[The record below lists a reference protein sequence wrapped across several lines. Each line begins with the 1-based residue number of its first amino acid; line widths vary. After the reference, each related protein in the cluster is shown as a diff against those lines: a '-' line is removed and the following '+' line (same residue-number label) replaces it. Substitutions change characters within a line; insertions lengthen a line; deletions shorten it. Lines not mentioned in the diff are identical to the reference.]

1 MKKTTTLIASIFLA
15 VTVSAQIIP
24 GQNHKGLIKAVNDQK
39 IMKGDEN
46 LSHLMLHPNPHT
58 HAIMNSKSSS
68 FPSEV
73 IGYTT
78 YDLQTNGSVQN
89 RLAVHDDGTMS
100 ATWTMSKEFNTTYS
114 DRGTGYNYFDGTSW
128 INQIVQPT
136 DQVDRIETSRV
147 GWPSVFGLGN
157 GEERVITHSTDL
169 SVLNKA
175 TRPSIG
181 NGAWTD
187 ASIGEFYMIWN
198 RSTSGG
204 LDGNTIHM
212 IALTEPM
219 GTNWQGSLFN
229 GLNGALL
236 YFRSQ
241 DGGTVWDIDTMQLPT
256 LDTAHYIGFSADNY
270 AISAKGETVVVAYFN
285 DWGDSFI
292 VKSTDNG
299 DNWTSTIFLDFPVDK
314 YAIDEGMDLDNDGV
328 LDQVYSTDNS
338 GALIIDDQGMAHVFY
353 GIMMYADDDLS
364 DGGSSWFPSINGIA
378 YWNESYG
385 ADISPA
391 AVHSGDTSLW
401 YSDMMNDHWI
411 AEAPDLNGD
420 PDVGGIDEIGGY
432 ALYYRSHASMP
443 SAGLT
448 SNGEI
453 YMTFS
458 GYTETVDNGSQVF
471 RHIYVTKS
479 ADGGLTWK
487 TPVDITPHEDWDGM
501 QECVYGSLSPV
512 VDDKLRLIYQLDFEP
527 GISVQGDMDLV
538 DWNAIHY
545 LEVDTVGLF
554 DNTTPPVS
562 ITEIDNYNAKENISI
577 YDMLGREWKTNFD
590 DLPKG
595 MYIIDGKKVFKNK

>member
-1 MKKTTTLIASIFLA
+1 MKKTTTLIASFFFA
-15 VTVSAQIIP
+15 VILSAQIVP
-24 GQNHKGLIKAVNDQK
+24 GQNHKGSIKAIDDQK

-58 HAIMNSKSSS
+58 HAVMNSKSSS

-78 YDLQTNGSVQN
+78 YDLQSNGSVQN
-89 RLAVHDDGTMS
+89 RLDVHDDGTIS
-100 ATWTMSKEFNTTYS
+100 AGWTMSKEFNTTYS

-147 GWPSVFGLGN
+147 GWPSVFGLGT
-157 GEERVITHSTDL
+157 GEERVITHSTSL
-169 SVLNKA
+169 NVLNQA
-175 TRPSIG
+175 SRTSIG
-181 NGAWTD
+181 TGAWTD
-187 ASIGEFYMIWN
+187 ANIGEFYMIWN
-198 RSTSGG
+198 RSVAGG

-219 GTNWQGSLFN
+219 GTGWSGSLYN

-241 DGGTVWDIDTMQLPT
+241 DGGAIWDIDTMQLPT
-256 LDTAHYIGFSADNY
+256 MDTAHFLGFSADDY

-299 DNWTSTIFLDFPVDK
+299 DSWTNTTFLNFPHDK
-314 YAIDEGMDLDNDGV
+314 YAIDEGLDLDSDGV

-364 DGGSSWFPSINGIA
+364 DGSSSWFPLTNGIA

-385 ADISPA
+385 ADNTPPT
-391 AVHSGDTSLW
+391 VHAGDTSLW

-420 PDVGGIDEIGGY
+420 PNVGGVDEVGGY
-432 ALYYRSHASMP
+432 ALYYRSQASMP
-443 SAGLT
+443 SAGLS

-479 ADGGLTWK
+479 TDGGTTWK
-487 TPVDITPHEDWDGM
+487 TPVDITPHDDWDGM

-527 GISVQGDMDLV
+527 GLAVQGDEDLV
-538 DWNAIHY
+538 DWNAIHF

-562 ITEIDNYNAKENISI
+562 ILEAEDFNNRNSRVFDI
-577 YDMLGREWKTNFD
+577 LGREWKTNFA

>member
-1 MKKTTTLIASIFLA
+1 MKKTTTLIASFFFA
-15 VTVSAQIIP
+15 VILSAQIVP
-24 GQNHKGLIKAVNDQK
+24 GQNHKGSIKAIDDQK

-58 HAIMNSKSSS
+58 HAVMNSKSSS

-78 YDLQTNGSVQN
+78 YDLQSNGSVQN
-89 RLAVHDDGTMS
+89 RLDVHDDGTIS
-100 ATWTMSKEFNTTYS
+100 AGWTMSKEFNTTYS

-147 GWPSVFGLGN
+147 GWASVFGLGN
-157 GEERVITHSTDL
+157 GEERVITHSTSL
-169 SVLNKA
+169 NVLNQA
-175 TRPSIG
+175 SRTSIG
-181 NGAWTD
+181 TGAWTD
-187 ASIGEFYMIWN
+187 ANIGEFYMIWN
-198 RSTSGG
+198 RSVAGG

-219 GTNWQGSLFN
+219 GTGWTGSLYN

-241 DGGTVWDIDTMQLPT
+241 DGGAIWDIDTMQLPT
-256 LDTAHYIGFSADNY
+256 MDTAHFLGFSADDY

-299 DNWTSTIFLDFPVDK
+299 DSWTNTTFLNFPHDK
-314 YAIDEGMDLDNDGV
+314 YAIDEGLDLDSDGI

-364 DGGSSWFPSINGIA
+364 DGSSSWFPLTNGIA

-385 ADISPA
+385 ADNTPPT
-391 AVHSGDTSLW
+391 VHAGDTSLW

-420 PDVGGIDEIGGY
+420 PNVGGVDEVGGY
-432 ALYYRSHASMP
+432 ALYYRSQASMP
-443 SAGLT
+443 SAGLS

-479 ADGGLTWK
+479 TDGGTTWK
-487 TPVDITPHEDWDGM
+487 TPVDITPHDDWDGM

-527 GISVQGDMDLV
+527 GLAVQGDEDLV

-562 ITEIDNYNAKENISI
+562 ILEAEDFNNRNSRVFDI
-577 YDMLGREWKTNFD
+577 LGREWKTNFA

>member
-1 MKKTTTLIASIFLA
+1 MKKTTTLIASFFFA
-15 VTVSAQIIP
+15 VILSAQIVP
-24 GQNHKGLIKAVNDQK
+24 GQNHKGSIKAIDDQK

-58 HAIMNSKSSS
+58 HAVMNSKSSS

-78 YDLQTNGSVQN
+78 YDLQSNGSVQN
-89 RLAVHDDGTMS
+89 RLDVHDDGTIS
-100 ATWTMSKEFNTTYS
+100 AGWTMSKEFNTTYS

-147 GWPSVFGLGN
+147 GWASVFGLGN
-157 GEERVITHSTDL
+157 GEERVITHSTSL
-169 SVLNKA
+169 NVLNQA
-175 TRPSIG
+175 SRTSIG
-181 NGAWTD
+181 TGAWTD
-187 ASIGEFYMIWN
+187 ANIGEFYMIWN
-198 RSTSGG
+198 RSVAGG

-219 GTNWQGSLFN
+219 GTGWSGSLYN

-241 DGGTVWDIDTMQLPT
+241 DGGAIWDIDTMQLPT
-256 LDTAHYIGFSADNY
+256 MDTAHFLGFSADDY

-299 DNWTSTIFLDFPVDK
+299 DSWTNTTFLNFPHDK
-314 YAIDEGMDLDNDGV
+314 YAIDEGLDLDSDGI

-364 DGGSSWFPSINGIA
+364 DGSSSWFPLTNGIA

-385 ADISPA
+385 ADNTPPT
-391 AVHSGDTSLW
+391 VHAGDTSLW

-420 PDVGGIDEIGGY
+420 PNVGGVDEVGGY
-432 ALYYRSHASMP
+432 ALYYRSQASMP
-443 SAGLT
+443 SAGLS

-479 ADGGLTWK
+479 TDGGTTWK
-487 TPVDITPHEDWDGM
+487 IPVDITPHDDWDGM

-527 GISVQGDMDLV
+527 GLAVQGDEDLV

-562 ITEIDNYNAKENISI
+562 VLEAEDFNNRNGRVFDI
-577 YDMLGREWKTNFD
+577 LGREWKTNFA
-590 DLPKG
+590 DLPQG

>member
-1 MKKTTTLIASIFLA
+1 MKKTTTLIASLFFA
-15 VTVSAQIIP
+15 VILSAQIVP
-24 GQNHKGLIKAVNDQK
+24 GQNHKGSIKAIDDQK

-58 HAIMNSKSSS
+58 HAVMNSKSSS

-89 RLAVHDDGTMS
+89 RLDVHDDGTIS
-100 ATWTMSKEFNTTYS
+100 AGWTMSKEFNTTYS

-157 GEERVITHSTDL
+157 GEERVITHSTSL
-169 SVLNKA
+169 NVLNQA
-175 TRPSIG
+175 SRTSIG
-181 NGAWTD
+181 TGAWTD
-187 ASIGEFYMIWN
+187 ANIGEFYMIWN
-198 RSTSGG
+198 RSVAGG
-204 LDGNTIHM
+204 LDGNSIHM

-219 GTNWQGSLFN
+219 GTGWSGSLYN

-241 DGGTVWDIDTMQLPT
+241 DGGAIWDIDTMQLPT
-256 LDTAHYIGFSADNY
+256 MDTAHFLGFSADDY
-270 AISAKGETVVVAYFN
+270 AISAKGETVVIAYFN

-299 DNWTSTIFLDFPVDK
+299 DNWTNTTFLNFPHDK
-314 YAIDEGMDLDNDGV
+314 YAIDEGLDLDSDGV

-364 DGGSSWFPSINGIA
+364 DGSSSWFPLTNGIA

-385 ADISPA
+385 ADNTPPT
-391 AVHSGDTSLW
+391 VHAGDTSLW

-420 PDVGGIDEIGGY
+420 PNVGGVDEVGGY
-432 ALYYRSHASMP
+432 ALYYRSQASMP
-443 SAGLT
+443 SAGLS

-479 ADGGLTWK
+479 TDGGTTWK
-487 TPVDITPHEDWDGM
+487 TPVDITPHDDWDGM

-527 GISVQGDMDLV
+527 GLAVQGDEDLV

-562 ITEIDNYNAKENISI
+562 VLEAEDFNTRNSRVFDI
-577 YDMLGREWKTNFD
+577 LGREWKTNFA

>member
-1 MKKTTTLIASIFLA
+1 MKKTTTLITSFFFA
-15 VTVSAQIIP
+15 VILSAQIVP
-24 GQNHKGLIKAVNDQK
+24 GQNHKGSIKAIDDQK

-58 HAIMNSKSSS
+58 HAVMNSKSSS

-89 RLAVHDDGTMS
+89 RLDVHDDGTMS
-100 ATWTMSKEFNTTYS
+100 AVWTMSKEFNTTLS

-128 INQIVQPT
+128 INPSVLPT

-147 GWPSVFGLGN
+147 GWPSVFGLGT
-157 GEERVITHSTDL
+157 GEEKVITHSTGL
-169 SVLNKA
+169 SVLNQA
-175 TRPSIG
+175 SRSSIG

-198 RSTSGG
+198 RSVAGG

-219 GTNWQGSLFN
+219 GTNWSGSLFN

-241 DGGTVWDIDTMQLPT
+241 NGGAIWDIDTMQLPT
-256 LDTAHYIGFSADNY
+256 IDTAHFLGFSADNY

-299 DNWTSTIFLDFPVDK
+299 DNWTATTFLNFPHDK
-314 YAIDEGMDLDNDGV
+314 YAIDEGLDLDSDGV

-364 DGGSSWFPSINGIA
+364 DGSSSWFPSTNGIA

-385 ADISPA
+385 ADNTPST
-391 AVHSGDTSLW
+391 VHVGDTSLW

-420 PDVGGIDEIGGY
+420 PAVGGIDEVGGY

-443 SAGLT
+443 SAGLS

-479 ADGGLTWK
+479 VDGGTTWK
-487 TPVDITPHEDWDGM
+487 TPVDITPHDDWDGM

-527 GISVQGDMDLV
+527 GLAVQGDEDLV

-562 ITEIDNYNAKENISI
+562 VLEAEDFNNRNSRVFDI
-577 YDMLGREWKTNFD
+577 LGREWKTNFA

>member
-1 MKKTTTLIASIFLA
+1 MKKTTTLIASFFFA
-15 VTVSAQIIP
+15 VILSAQIVP
-24 GQNHKGLIKAVNDQK
+24 GQNHKGSIKAIDDQK

-58 HAIMNSKSSS
+58 HAVMNSKSSS

-78 YDLQTNGSVQN
+78 YDLQSNGSVQN
-89 RLAVHDDGTMS
+89 RLDVHDDGTIS
-100 ATWTMSKEFNTTYS
+100 AGWTMSKEFNTTYS

-147 GWPSVFGLGN
+147 GWASVFGLGN
-157 GEERVITHSTDL
+157 GEERVITHSTSL
-169 SVLNKA
+169 NVLNQA
-175 TRPSIG
+175 SRTSIG
-181 NGAWTD
+181 TGAWTD
-187 ASIGEFYMIWN
+187 ANIGEFYMIWN
-198 RSTSGG
+198 RSVAGG

-219 GTNWQGSLFN
+219 GTGWSGSLYN

-241 DGGTVWDIDTMQLPT
+241 DGGAIWDIDTMQLPT
-256 LDTAHYIGFSADNY
+256 MDTAHFLGFSADDY

-299 DNWTSTIFLDFPVDK
+299 DSWTNTTFLNFPHDK
-314 YAIDEGMDLDNDGV
+314 YAIDEGLDLDSDGV

-364 DGGSSWFPSINGIA
+364 DGSSSWFPLTNGIA

-385 ADISPA
+385 ADNTPPT
-391 AVHSGDTSLW
+391 VHAGDTSLW

-420 PDVGGIDEIGGY
+420 PNVGGVDEVGGY
-432 ALYYRSHASMP
+432 ALYYRSQASMP
-443 SAGLT
+443 SAGLS

-479 ADGGLTWK
+479 TDGGTTWK
-487 TPVDITPHEDWDGM
+487 TPVDITPHDDWDGM

-527 GISVQGDMDLV
+527 GLAVQGDEDLV
-538 DWNAIHY
+538 DWNAIHF

-554 DNTTPPVS
+554 DNTPPVS
-562 ITEIDNYNAKENISI
+562 ILEAEDFNNRNGRVFDI
-577 YDMLGREWKTNFD
+577 LGREWKTNFA

>member
-1 MKKTTTLIASIFLA
+1 VIL
-15 VTVSAQIIP
+15 SAQIVP
-24 GQNHKGLIKAVNDQK
+24 GQNHKGSIKAIDDQK

-58 HAIMNSKSSS
+58 HAVMNSKSSS

-147 GWPSVFGLGN
+147 GWPSVFGLGT
-157 GEERVITHSTDL
+157 GEEKVITHSTGL
-169 SVLNKA
+169 SVLNQA
-175 TRPSIG
+175 SRSSIG

-198 RSTSGG
+198 RSVAGG

-219 GTNWQGSLFN
+219 GTNWSGSLFN

-241 DGGTVWDIDTMQLPT
+241 NGGAIWDIDTMQLPT
-256 LDTAHYIGFSADNY
+256 IDTAHFLGFSADNY

-299 DNWTSTIFLDFPVDK
+299 DNWTATTFLNFPHDK
-314 YAIDEGMDLDNDGV
+314 YAIDEGLDLDSDGV

-364 DGGSSWFPSINGIA
+364 DGSSSWFPSTNGIA

-385 ADISPA
+385 ADNTPST
-391 AVHSGDTSLW
+391 VHVGDTSLW

-420 PDVGGIDEIGGY
+420 PAVGGIDEVGGY

-443 SAGLT
+443 SAGLS

-479 ADGGLTWK
+479 TDGGTTWK
-487 TPVDITPHEDWDGM
+487 TPVDITPHDDWDGM

-527 GISVQGDMDLV
+527 GLAVQGDEDLV

-562 ITEIDNYNAKENISI
+562 VLEAEDFNNRNSRVFDI
-577 YDMLGREWKTNFD
+577 LGREWKTNFA

>member
-1 MKKTTTLIASIFLA
+1 MKKTITLIASFFFA
-15 VTVSAQIIP
+15 VILSAQIVP
-24 GQNHKGLIKAVNDQK
+24 GQNHKGSIKAIDDQK

-58 HAIMNSKSSS
+58 HAVMNSKSSS

-89 RLAVHDDGTMS
+89 RLDVHDDGTIS
-100 ATWTMSKEFNTTYS
+100 AGWTMSKEFNTTYS

-157 GEERVITHSTDL
+157 GEERVITHSTSL
-169 SVLNKA
+169 NVLNQA
-175 TRPSIG
+175 SRTSIG
-181 NGAWTD
+181 TGAWTD
-187 ASIGEFYMIWN
+187 ANIGEFYMIWN
-198 RSTSGG
+198 RSVAGG
-204 LDGNTIHM
+204 LDGNSIHM

-219 GTNWQGSLFN
+219 GTGWSGSLYN

-241 DGGTVWDIDTMQLPT
+241 DGGAIWDIDTMQLPT
-256 LDTAHYIGFSADNY
+256 MDTAHFLGFSADDY
-270 AISAKGETVVVAYFN
+270 AISAKGETVVIAYFN

-299 DNWTSTIFLDFPVDK
+299 DNWTNTTFLNFPHDK
-314 YAIDEGMDLDNDGV
+314 YAIDEGLDLDSDGV

-364 DGGSSWFPSINGIA
+364 DGSSSWFPLTNGIA

-385 ADISPA
+385 ADNTPPT
-391 AVHSGDTSLW
+391 VHAGDTSLW

-420 PDVGGIDEIGGY
+420 PNVGGVDEVGGY
-432 ALYYRSHASMP
+432 ALYYRSQASMP
-443 SAGLT
+443 SAGLS

-479 ADGGLTWK
+479 TDGGTTWK
-487 TPVDITPHEDWDGM
+487 TPVDITPHDDWDGM

-527 GISVQGDMDLV
+527 GLAVQGDEDLV

-562 ITEIDNYNAKENISI
+562 VLEAEDFNTRNSRVFDI
-577 YDMLGREWKTNFD
+577 LGREWKTNFA

>member
-1 MKKTTTLIASIFLA
+1 MKKTTTLIASFFFA
-15 VTVSAQIIP
+15 VILSAQIVP
-24 GQNHKGLIKAVNDQK
+24 GQNHKGSIKAIDDQK

-58 HAIMNSKSSS
+58 HAVMNSKSSS

-78 YDLQTNGSVQN
+78 YDLQSNGSVQN
-89 RLAVHDDGTMS
+89 RLDVHDDGTIS
-100 ATWTMSKEFNTTYS
+100 AGWTMSKEFNTTYS

-147 GWPSVFGLGN
+147 GWASVFGLGN
-157 GEERVITHSTDL
+157 GEERVITHSTSL
-169 SVLNKA
+169 NVLNQA
-175 TRPSIG
+175 SRTSIG
-181 NGAWTD
+181 TGAWTD
-187 ASIGEFYMIWN
+187 ANIGEFYMIWN
-198 RSTSGG
+198 RSVAGG

-219 GTNWQGSLFN
+219 GTGWSGSLYN

-241 DGGTVWDIDTMQLPT
+241 DGGAIWDIDTMQLPT
-256 LDTAHYIGFSADNY
+256 MDTAHFLGFSADDY

-299 DNWTSTIFLDFPVDK
+299 DSWTNTTFLNFPHDK
-314 YAIDEGMDLDNDGV
+314 YAIDEGLDLDSDGV

-364 DGGSSWFPSINGIA
+364 DGSSSWFPLTNGIA

-385 ADISPA
+385 ADNTPPT
-391 AVHSGDTSLW
+391 VHAGDTSLW

-420 PDVGGIDEIGGY
+420 PNVGGVDEVGGY
-432 ALYYRSHASMP
+432 ALYYRSQASMP
-443 SAGLT
+443 SAGLS

-479 ADGGLTWK
+479 TDGGTTWK
-487 TPVDITPHEDWDGM
+487 TPVDITPHDDWDGM

-527 GISVQGDMDLV
+527 GLAVQGDEDLV
-538 DWNAIHY
+538 DWNAIHF

-554 DNTTPPVS
+554 DNTPPVS
-562 ITEIDNYNAKENISI
+562 ILEAEDFNNRNGRVFDI
-577 YDMLGREWKTNFD
+577 LVREWKTNFA

>member
-1 MKKTTTLIASIFLA
+1 MKKTTTLIASFFFA
-15 VTVSAQIIP
+15 VILSAQIVP
-24 GQNHKGLIKAVNDQK
+24 GQNHKGSIKAIDDQK

-58 HAIMNSKSSS
+58 HAVMNSKSSS

-78 YDLQTNGSVQN
+78 YDLQSNGSVQN
-89 RLAVHDDGTMS
+89 RLDVHDDGTIS
-100 ATWTMSKEFNTTYS
+100 AGWTMSKEFNTTYS

-147 GWPSVFGLGN
+147 GWASVFGLGN
-157 GEERVITHSTDL
+157 GEERVITHSTSL
-169 SVLNKA
+169 NVLNQA
-175 TRPSIG
+175 SRTSIG
-181 NGAWTD
+181 TGAWTD
-187 ASIGEFYMIWN
+187 ANIGEFYMIWN
-198 RSTSGG
+198 RSVAGG
-204 LDGNTIHM
+204 IDGNTIHM

-219 GTNWQGSLFN
+219 GTGWSGSLYN

-241 DGGTVWDIDTMQLPT
+241 DGGAIWDIDTMQLPT
-256 LDTAHYIGFSADNY
+256 MDTAHFLGFSADDY

-299 DNWTSTIFLDFPVDK
+299 DSWTNTTFLNFPHDK
-314 YAIDEGMDLDNDGV
+314 YAIDEGLDLDSDGI

-364 DGGSSWFPSINGIA
+364 DGSSSWFPLTNGIA

-385 ADISPA
+385 ADNTPPT
-391 AVHSGDTSLW
+391 VHAGDTSLW

-420 PDVGGIDEIGGY
+420 PNVGGVDEVGGY
-432 ALYYRSHASMP
+432 ALYYRSQASMP
-443 SAGLT
+443 SAGLS

-479 ADGGLTWK
+479 TDGGTTWK
-487 TPVDITPHEDWDGM
+487 TPVDITPHDDWDGM

-527 GISVQGDMDLV
+527 GLAVQGDEDLV
-538 DWNAIHY
+538 DWNAIHF

-562 ITEIDNYNAKENISI
+562 ILEAEDFNNRNGRVFDI
-577 YDMLGREWKTNFD
+577 LGREWKTNFA

>member
-1 MKKTTTLIASIFLA
+1 MKKTTTLIASFFFA
-15 VTVSAQIIP
+15 VILSAQIVP
-24 GQNHKGLIKAVNDQK
+24 GQNHKGSIKAIDDQK

-58 HAIMNSKSSS
+58 HAVMNSKSSS

-78 YDLQTNGSVQN
+78 YDLQSNGSVQN
-89 RLAVHDDGTMS
+89 RLDVHDDGTIS
-100 ATWTMSKEFNTTYS
+100 AGWTMSKEFNTTYS

-147 GWPSVFGLGN
+147 GWASVFGLGN
-157 GEERVITHSTDL
+157 GEERVITHSTSL
-169 SVLNKA
+169 NVLNQA
-175 TRPSIG
+175 SRTSIG
-181 NGAWTD
+181 TGAWTD
-187 ASIGEFYMIWN
+187 ANIGEFYMIWN
-198 RSTSGG
+198 RSVAGG

-219 GTNWQGSLFN
+219 GTGWSGSLYN

-241 DGGTVWDIDTMQLPT
+241 DGGAIWDIDTMQLPT
-256 LDTAHYIGFSADNY
+256 MDTAHFLGFSADDY

-299 DNWTSTIFLDFPVDK
+299 DSWTNTTFLNFPHDK
-314 YAIDEGMDLDNDGV
+314 YAIDEGLDLDSDGI

-364 DGGSSWFPSINGIA
+364 DGSSSWFPLTNGIA

-385 ADISPA
+385 ADNTPPT
-391 AVHSGDTSLW
+391 VHAGDTSLW

-420 PDVGGIDEIGGY
+420 PNVGGVDEVGGY
-432 ALYYRSHASMP
+432 ALYYRSQASMP
-443 SAGLT
+443 SAGLS

-479 ADGGLTWK
+479 TDGGTTWK
-487 TPVDITPHEDWDGM
+487 TPVDITPHDDWDGM

-527 GISVQGDMDLV
+527 GLAVQGDEDLV

-562 ITEIDNYNAKENISI
+562 VLEAEDFNNRNGRVFDI
-577 YDMLGREWKTNFD
+577 LGREWKTNFA

>member
-1 MKKTTTLIASIFLA
+1 MKKTTTLIASFFFA
-15 VTVSAQIIP
+15 VILSAQIVP
-24 GQNHKGLIKAVNDQK
+24 GQNHKGSIKAIDDQK

-58 HAIMNSKSSS
+58 HAVMNSKSSS

-78 YDLQTNGSVQN
+78 YDLQSNGSVQN
-89 RLAVHDDGTMS
+89 RLDVHDDGTIS
-100 ATWTMSKEFNTTYS
+100 AGWTMSKEFNTTYS

-147 GWPSVFGLGN
+147 GWASVFGLGN
-157 GEERVITHSTDL
+157 GEERVITHSTSL
-169 SVLNKA
+169 NVLNQA
-175 TRPSIG
+175 SRTSIG
-181 NGAWTD
+181 TGAWTD
-187 ASIGEFYMIWN
+187 ANIGEFYMIWN
-198 RSTSGG
+198 RSVAGG

-219 GTNWQGSLFN
+219 GTGWSGSLYN

-241 DGGTVWDIDTMQLPT
+241 DGGAIWDIDTMQLPT
-256 LDTAHYIGFSADNY
+256 MDTAHFLGFSADDY

-299 DNWTSTIFLDFPVDK
+299 DSWTNTTFLNFPHDK
-314 YAIDEGMDLDNDGV
+314 YAIDEGLDLDSDGV

-364 DGGSSWFPSINGIA
+364 DGSSSWFPLTNGIA

-385 ADISPA
+385 ADNTPPT
-391 AVHSGDTSLW
+391 VHAGDTSLW

-420 PDVGGIDEIGGY
+420 PNVGGVDEVGGY
-432 ALYYRSHASMP
+432 ALYYRSQASMP
-443 SAGLT
+443 SAGLS

-479 ADGGLTWK
+479 TDGGTTWK
-487 TPVDITPHEDWDGM
+487 TPVDITPHDDWDGM

-527 GISVQGDMDLV
+527 GLAVQGDEDLV
-538 DWNAIHY
+538 DWNAIHF

-562 ITEIDNYNAKENISI
+562 VLEAEDFNNRNGRVFDI
-577 YDMLGREWKTNFD
+577 LGREWKTNFA

>member
-1 MKKTTTLIASIFLA
+1 MKKTTTLIASLFFA
-15 VTVSAQIIP
+15 VILSAQIVP
-24 GQNHKGLIKAVNDQK
+24 GQNHKGSIKAIDDQK

-58 HAIMNSKSSS
+58 HAVMNSKSSS

-89 RLAVHDDGTMS
+89 RLDVHDDGTIS
-100 ATWTMSKEFNTTYS
+100 AGWTMSKEFNTTYS

-157 GEERVITHSTDL
+157 GEERVITHSTSL
-169 SVLNKA
+169 NVLNQA
-175 TRPSIG
+175 SRTSIG
-181 NGAWTD
+181 TGAWTD
-187 ASIGEFYMIWN
+187 ANIGEFYMIWN
-198 RSTSGG
+198 RSVAGG

-219 GTNWQGSLFN
+219 GTGWSGSLYN

-241 DGGTVWDIDTMQLPT
+241 DGGAIWDIDTMQLPT
-256 LDTAHYIGFSADNY
+256 MDTAHFLGFSADDY
-270 AISAKGETVVVAYFN
+270 AISAKGETVVIAYFN

-299 DNWTSTIFLDFPVDK
+299 DNWTNTTFLNFPHDK
-314 YAIDEGMDLDNDGV
+314 YAIDEGLDLDSDGV

-364 DGGSSWFPSINGIA
+364 DGSSSWFPLTNGIA

-385 ADISPA
+385 ADNTPPT
-391 AVHSGDTSLW
+391 VHAGDTSLW

-420 PDVGGIDEIGGY
+420 PNVGGVDEVGGY
-432 ALYYRSHASMP
+432 ALYYRSQASMP
-443 SAGLT
+443 SAGLS

-479 ADGGLTWK
+479 TDGGTTWK
-487 TPVDITPHEDWDGM
+487 TPVDITPHDDWDGM

-527 GISVQGDMDLV
+527 GLAVQGDEDLV

-562 ITEIDNYNAKENISI
+562 ILEAEDFNNRNSRVFDI
-577 YDMLGREWKTNFD
+577 LGREWKTNFA

>member
-1 MKKTTTLIASIFLA
+1 MKKTTTLIASFFFA
-15 VTVSAQIIP
+15 VILSAQIVP
-24 GQNHKGLIKAVNDQK
+24 GQNHKGSIKAIDDQK

-58 HAIMNSKSSS
+58 HAVMNSKSSS

-78 YDLQTNGSVQN
+78 YDLQSNGSVQN
-89 RLAVHDDGTMS
+89 RLDVHDDGTIS
-100 ATWTMSKEFNTTYS
+100 AGWTMSKEFNTTYS

-147 GWPSVFGLGN
+147 GWASVFGLGN
-157 GEERVITHSTDL
+157 GEERVITHSTSL
-169 SVLNKA
+169 NVLNQA
-175 TRPSIG
+175 SRTSIG
-181 NGAWTD
+181 TGAWTD
-187 ASIGEFYMIWN
+187 ANIGEFYMIWN
-198 RSTSGG
+198 RSVAGG

-219 GTNWQGSLFN
+219 GTGWSGSLYN

-241 DGGTVWDIDTMQLPT
+241 DGGAIWDIDTMQLPT
-256 LDTAHYIGFSADNY
+256 MDTAHFLGFSADDY

-299 DNWTSTIFLDFPVDK
+299 DSWTNTTFLNFPHDK
-314 YAIDEGMDLDNDGV
+314 YAIDEGLDLDSDGI

-364 DGGSSWFPSINGIA
+364 DGSSSWFPLTNGIA

-385 ADISPA
+385 ADNTPPT
-391 AVHSGDTSLW
+391 VHAGDTSLW

-420 PDVGGIDEIGGY
+420 PNVGGVDEVGGY
-432 ALYYRSHASMP
+432 ALYYRSQASMP
-443 SAGLT
+443 SAGLS

-479 ADGGLTWK
+479 TDGGTTWK
-487 TPVDITPHEDWDGM
+487 TPVDITPHDDWDGM

-527 GISVQGDMDLV
+527 GLAVQGDEDLV
-538 DWNAIHY
+538 DWNAIHF

-562 ITEIDNYNAKENISI
+562 ILEAEDFNNRNGRVFDI
-577 YDMLGREWKTNFD
+577 LGREWKTNFAN
-590 DLPKG
+590 LPQG

>member
-1 MKKTTTLIASIFLA
+1 MKKTTTLIASFFFA
-15 VTVSAQIIP
+15 VILCAQIVP
-24 GQNHKGLIKAVNDQK
+24 GQNHKGSIKAIDDQK

-58 HAIMNSKSSS
+58 HAVMNSKSSS

-147 GWPSVFGLGN
+147 GWPSVFDLGT
-157 GEERVITHSTDL
+157 GEEKVITHSTGL
-169 SVLNKA
+169 SVLNQA
-175 TRPSIG
+175 SRSSIG

-198 RSTSGG
+198 RSVAGG

-219 GTNWQGSLFN
+219 GTNWSGSLFN

-241 DGGTVWDIDTMQLPT
+241 NGGAIWDIDTMQLPT
-256 LDTAHYIGFSADNY
+256 IDTAHFLGFSADNY

-299 DNWTSTIFLDFPVDK
+299 DNWTATTFLNFPHDK
-314 YAIDEGMDLDNDGV
+314 YAIDEGLDLDSDGV

-364 DGGSSWFPSINGIA
+364 DGSSSWFPSTNGIA

-385 ADISPA
+385 ADNTPST
-391 AVHSGDTSLW
+391 VHVGDTSLW

-420 PDVGGIDEIGGY
+420 PAVGGIDEVGGY

-443 SAGLT
+443 SAGLS

-479 ADGGLTWK
+479 VDGGTTWK
-487 TPVDITPHEDWDGM
+487 TPVDITPHDDWDGM

-527 GISVQGDMDLV
+527 GLAVQGDEDLV

-562 ITEIDNYNAKENISI
+562 VLEAEDFNNRNSRVFDI
-577 YDMLGREWKTNFD
+577 LGREWKTNFA
-590 DLPKG
+590 DLPKA
-595 MYIIDGKKVFKNK
+595 

>member
-1 MKKTTTLIASIFLA
+1 MKKTTTLIASFFFA
-15 VTVSAQIIP
+15 VILSAQIVP
-24 GQNHKGLIKAVNDQK
+24 GQNHKGSIKAIDDQK

-58 HAIMNSKSSS
+58 HAVMNSKSSS

-78 YDLQTNGSVQN
+78 YDLQSNGSVQN
-89 RLAVHDDGTMS
+89 RLDVHDDGTIS
-100 ATWTMSKEFNTTYS
+100 AGWTMSKEFNTTYS

-147 GWPSVFGLGN
+147 GWASVFGLGN
-157 GEERVITHSTDL
+157 GEERVITHSTSL
-169 SVLNKA
+169 NVLNQA
-175 TRPSIG
+175 SRTSIG
-181 NGAWTD
+181 TGAWTD
-187 ASIGEFYMIWN
+187 ANIGEFYMIWN
-198 RSTSGG
+198 RSVAGG

-219 GTNWQGSLFN
+219 GTGWSGSLYN

-241 DGGTVWDIDTMQLPT
+241 DGGAIWDIDTMQLPT
-256 LDTAHYIGFSADNY
+256 MDTAHFLGFSADDY

-299 DNWTSTIFLDFPVDK
+299 DSWTNTTFLNFPHDK
-314 YAIDEGMDLDNDGV
+314 YAIDEGLDLDSDGV

-364 DGGSSWFPSINGIA
+364 DGSSSWFPLTNGIA

-385 ADISPA
+385 ADNTPPT
-391 AVHSGDTSLW
+391 VHAGDTSLW

-420 PDVGGIDEIGGY
+420 PNVGGVDEVGGY
-432 ALYYRSHASMP
+432 ALYYRSQASMP
-443 SAGLT
+443 SAGLS

-479 ADGGLTWK
+479 TDGGTTWK
-487 TPVDITPHEDWDGM
+487 TPVDITPHDDWDGM

-527 GISVQGDMDLV
+527 GLAVQGDEDLV

-562 ITEIDNYNAKENISI
+562 VLEAEDFNNRNGRVFDI
-577 YDMLGREWKTNFD
+577 LGREWKTNFA

>member
-1 MKKTTTLIASIFLA
+1 
-15 VTVSAQIIP
+15 
-24 GQNHKGLIKAVNDQK
+24 
-39 IMKGDEN
+39 
-46 LSHLMLHPNPHT
+46 
-58 HAIMNSKSSS
+58 MNSKSSS

-78 YDLQTNGSVQN
+78 YDLQSNGSVQN
-89 RLAVHDDGTMS
+89 RLDVHDDGTIS
-100 ATWTMSKEFNTTYS
+100 AGWTMSKEFNTTYS

-147 GWPSVFGLGN
+147 GWASVFGLGN
-157 GEERVITHSTDL
+157 GEERVITHSTSL
-169 SVLNKA
+169 NVLNQA
-175 TRPSIG
+175 SRTSIG
-181 NGAWTD
+181 TGAWTD
-187 ASIGEFYMIWN
+187 ANIGEFYMIWN
-198 RSTSGG
+198 RSVAGG

-219 GTNWQGSLFN
+219 GTGWSGSLYN

-241 DGGTVWDIDTMQLPT
+241 DGGAIWDIDTMQLPT
-256 LDTAHYIGFSADNY
+256 MDTAHFLGFSADDY

-299 DNWTSTIFLDFPVDK
+299 DSWTNTTFLNFPHDK
-314 YAIDEGMDLDNDGV
+314 YAIDEGLDLDSDGV

-364 DGGSSWFPSINGIA
+364 DGSSSWFPLTNGIA

-385 ADISPA
+385 ADNTPPT
-391 AVHSGDTSLW
+391 VHAGDTSLW

-420 PDVGGIDEIGGY
+420 PNVGGVDEVGGY
-432 ALYYRSHASMP
+432 ALYYRSQASMP
-443 SAGLT
+443 SAGLS

-479 ADGGLTWK
+479 TDGGTTWK
-487 TPVDITPHEDWDGM
+487 TPVDITPHDDWDGM

-527 GISVQGDMDLV
+527 GLAVQGDEDLV
-538 DWNAIHY
+538 DWNAIHF
-545 LEVDTVGLF
+545 LEVDL
-554 DNTTPPVS
+554 
-562 ITEIDNYNAKENISI
+562 
-577 YDMLGREWKTNFD
+577 
-590 DLPKG
+590 
-595 MYIIDGKKVFKNK
+595 

>member
-1 MKKTTTLIASIFLA
+1 MKKTTTLIASLFFA
-15 VTVSAQIIP
+15 VILSAQIVP
-24 GQNHKGLIKAVNDQK
+24 GQNHKGSIKAIDDQK

-58 HAIMNSKSSS
+58 HAVMNSKSSS

-89 RLAVHDDGTMS
+89 RLDVHDDGTIS
-100 ATWTMSKEFNTTYS
+100 AGWTMSKEFNTTYS

-157 GEERVITHSTDL
+157 GEERVITHSTSL
-169 SVLNKA
+169 NVLNQA
-175 TRPSIG
+175 SRTSIG
-181 NGAWTD
+181 TGAWTD
-187 ASIGEFYMIWN
+187 ANIGEFYMIWN
-198 RSTSGG
+198 RSVAGG

-219 GTNWQGSLFN
+219 GTGWSGSLYN

-241 DGGTVWDIDTMQLPT
+241 DGGAIWDIDTMQLPT
-256 LDTAHYIGFSADNY
+256 MDTAHFLGFSADDY
-270 AISAKGETVVVAYFN
+270 AISAKGETVVIAYFN

-299 DNWTSTIFLDFPVDK
+299 DNWTNTTFLNFPHDK
-314 YAIDEGMDLDNDGV
+314 YAIDEGLDLDSDGV

-364 DGGSSWFPSINGIA
+364 DGSSSWFPLTNGIA

-385 ADISPA
+385 ADNTPPT
-391 AVHSGDTSLW
+391 VHAGDTSLW

-420 PDVGGIDEIGGY
+420 PNVGGVDEVGGY
-432 ALYYRSHASMP
+432 ALYYRSQASMP
-443 SAGLT
+443 SAGLS

-479 ADGGLTWK
+479 TDGGTTWK
-487 TPVDITPHEDWDGM
+487 TPVDITPHDDWDGM

-527 GISVQGDMDLV
+527 GLAVQGDEDLV

-562 ITEIDNYNAKENISI
+562 VLEAEDFNNRNSRVFDI
-577 YDMLGREWKTNFD
+577 LGREWKTNFA

>member
-1 MKKTTTLIASIFLA
+1 MKKTTTLIASFFFA
-15 VTVSAQIIP
+15 VILSAQIVP
-24 GQNHKGLIKAVNDQK
+24 GQNHKGSIKAIDDQK

-58 HAIMNSKSSS
+58 HAVMNSKSSS

-78 YDLQTNGSVQN
+78 YDLQSNGSVQN
-89 RLAVHDDGTMS
+89 RLDVHDDGTMS
-100 ATWTMSKEFNTTYS
+100 AGWTMSKEFNTTYS

-147 GWPSVFGLGN
+147 GWASVFGLGN
-157 GEERVITHSTDL
+157 GEERVITHSTSL
-169 SVLNKA
+169 NVLNQA
-175 TRPSIG
+175 SRTSIG
-181 NGAWTD
+181 TGAWTD
-187 ASIGEFYMIWN
+187 ANIGEFYMIWN
-198 RSTSGG
+198 RSVAGG

-219 GTNWQGSLFN
+219 GTGWSGSLYN

-241 DGGTVWDIDTMQLPT
+241 DGGAIWDIDTMQLPT
-256 LDTAHYIGFSADNY
+256 MDTAHFLGFSADDY

-299 DNWTSTIFLDFPVDK
+299 DSWTNTTFLNFPHDK
-314 YAIDEGMDLDNDGV
+314 YAIDEGLDLDSDGI

-364 DGGSSWFPSINGIA
+364 DGSSSWFPLTNGIA

-385 ADISPA
+385 ADNTPPT
-391 AVHSGDTSLW
+391 VHAGDTSLW

-420 PDVGGIDEIGGY
+420 PNVGGVDEVGGY
-432 ALYYRSHASMP
+432 ALYYRSQASMP
-443 SAGLT
+443 SAGLS

-479 ADGGLTWK
+479 TDGGTTWK
-487 TPVDITPHEDWDGM
+487 TPVDITPHDDWDGM

-527 GISVQGDMDLV
+527 GLAVQGDEDLV

-562 ITEIDNYNAKENISI
+562 VLEAEDFNNRNSRVFDI
-577 YDMLGREWKTNFD
+577 LGREWKTNFA
-590 DLPKG
+590 DLPQG

>member
-1 MKKTTTLIASIFLA
+1 MKKTTTLIASFFFA
-15 VTVSAQIIP
+15 VILSAQIVP
-24 GQNHKGLIKAVNDQK
+24 GQNHKGSIKAIDDQK

-58 HAIMNSKSSS
+58 HAVMNSKSSS

-78 YDLQTNGSVQN
+78 YDLQSNGSVQN
-89 RLAVHDDGTMS
+89 RLDVHDDGTMS
-100 ATWTMSKEFNTTYS
+100 AGWTMSKEFNTTYS

-147 GWPSVFGLGN
+147 GWASVFGLGN

-169 SVLNKA
+169 NVLNQA
-175 TRPSIG
+175 SRTSIG
-181 NGAWTD
+181 TGAWTD
-187 ASIGEFYMIWN
+187 ANIGEFYMIWN
-198 RSTSGG
+198 RSVAGG

-219 GTNWQGSLFN
+219 GTGWSGSLYN

-241 DGGTVWDIDTMQLPT
+241 DGGAIWDIDTMQLPT
-256 LDTAHYIGFSADNY
+256 MDTAHFLGFSADDY

-299 DNWTSTIFLDFPVDK
+299 DSWTNTTFLNFPHDK
-314 YAIDEGMDLDNDGV
+314 YAIDEGLDLDSDGV

-364 DGGSSWFPSINGIA
+364 DGGSSWFPSTNGIA

-385 ADISPA
+385 ADNTPPT
-391 AVHSGDTSLW
+391 VHAGDTSLW

-420 PDVGGIDEIGGY
+420 PNVGGVDEVGGY
-432 ALYYRSHASMP
+432 ALYYRSQASMP
-443 SAGLT
+443 SAGLS

-479 ADGGLTWK
+479 TDGGITWK
-487 TPVDITPHEDWDGM
+487 TPVDITPHDDWDGM

-527 GISVQGDMDLV
+527 GLAVQGDEDLV

-562 ITEIDNYNAKENISI
+562 VLEAEDFNTRNSRVFDI
-577 YDMLGREWKTNFD
+577 LGREWKTNFA

>member
-1 MKKTTTLIASIFLA
+1 MKKTTTLIASFFFA
-15 VTVSAQIIP
+15 VILSAQIVP
-24 GQNHKGLIKAVNDQK
+24 GQNHKGSIKAIDDQK

-58 HAIMNSKSSS
+58 HAVMNSKSSS

-78 YDLQTNGSVQN
+78 YDLQSNGSVQN
-89 RLAVHDDGTMS
+89 RLDVHDDGTIS
-100 ATWTMSKEFNTTYS
+100 AGWTMSKEFNTTYS

-147 GWPSVFGLGN
+147 GWASVFGLGN
-157 GEERVITHSTDL
+157 GEERVITHSTSL
-169 SVLNKA
+169 NVLNQA
-175 TRPSIG
+175 SRTSIG
-181 NGAWTD
+181 TGAWTD
-187 ASIGEFYMIWN
+187 ANIGEFYMIWN
-198 RSTSGG
+198 RSVAGG

-219 GTNWQGSLFN
+219 GTGWSGSLYN

-241 DGGTVWDIDTMQLPT
+241 DGGAIWDIDTMQLPT
-256 LDTAHYIGFSADNY
+256 MDTAHFLGFSADDY

-299 DNWTSTIFLDFPVDK
+299 DSWTNTTFLNFPHDK
-314 YAIDEGMDLDNDGV
+314 YAIDEGLDLDSDGI

-364 DGGSSWFPSINGIA
+364 DGSSSWFPLTNGIA

-385 ADISPA
+385 ADNTPPT
-391 AVHSGDTSLW
+391 VHAGDTSLW

-420 PDVGGIDEIGGY
+420 PNVGGVDEVGGY
-432 ALYYRSHASMP
+432 ALYYRSQASMP
-443 SAGLT
+443 SAGLS

-479 ADGGLTWK
+479 TDGGTTWK
-487 TPVDITPHEDWDGM
+487 TPVDITPHDDWDGM

-527 GISVQGDMDLV
+527 GLAVQGDEDLV
-538 DWNAIHY
+538 DWNAIHF

-562 ITEIDNYNAKENISI
+562 ILEAEDFNNRNGRVFDI
-577 YDMLGREWKTNFD
+577 LGREWKTNFA
-590 DLPKG
+590 DLPQG

>member
-1 MKKTTTLIASIFLA
+1 MKKTTTLIASFFFA
-15 VTVSAQIIP
+15 VILSAQIVP
-24 GQNHKGLIKAVNDQK
+24 GQNHKGSIKAIDDQK

-58 HAIMNSKSSS
+58 HAVMNSKSSS

-78 YDLQTNGSVQN
+78 YDLQSNGSVQN
-89 RLAVHDDGTMS
+89 RLDVHDDGTIS
-100 ATWTMSKEFNTTYS
+100 AGWTMSKEFNTTYS

-147 GWPSVFGLGN
+147 GWASVFGLGN
-157 GEERVITHSTDL
+157 GEERVITHSTSL
-169 SVLNKA
+169 NVLNQA
-175 TRPSIG
+175 SRTSIG
-181 NGAWTD
+181 TGAWTD
-187 ASIGEFYMIWN
+187 ANIGEFYMIWN
-198 RSTSGG
+198 RSVAGG

-219 GTNWQGSLFN
+219 GTGWSGSLYN

-241 DGGTVWDIDTMQLPT
+241 DGGAIWDIDTMQLPT
-256 LDTAHYIGFSADNY
+256 MDTAHFLGFSADDY

-299 DNWTSTIFLDFPVDK
+299 DSWTNTTFLNFPHDK
-314 YAIDEGMDLDNDGV
+314 YAIDEGLDLDSDGV

-364 DGGSSWFPSINGIA
+364 DGSSSWFPLTNGIA

-385 ADISPA
+385 ADNTPPT
-391 AVHSGDTSLW
+391 VHAGDTSLW

-420 PDVGGIDEIGGY
+420 PNVGGVDEVGGY
-432 ALYYRSHASMP
+432 ALYYRSQASMP
-443 SAGLT
+443 SAGLS

-479 ADGGLTWK
+479 TDGGTTWK
-487 TPVDITPHEDWDGM
+487 TPVDITPHDDWDGM

-527 GISVQGDMDLV
+527 GLAVQGDEDLV
-538 DWNAIHY
+538 DWNAIHF

-562 ITEIDNYNAKENISI
+562 ILEAEDFNNRNGRVFDI
-577 YDMLGREWKTNFD
+577 LGREWKTNFA

>member
-1 MKKTTTLIASIFLA
+1 MKKTTTLIASFFFA
-15 VTVSAQIIP
+15 VILSAQIVP
-24 GQNHKGLIKAVNDQK
+24 GQNHKGSIKAIDDQK

-58 HAIMNSKSSS
+58 HAVMNSKSSS

-78 YDLQTNGSVQN
+78 YDLQSNGSVQN
-89 RLAVHDDGTMS
+89 RLDVHDDGTMS
-100 ATWTMSKEFNTTYS
+100 AGWTMSKEFNTTYS

-147 GWPSVFGLGN
+147 GWASVFGLGN
-157 GEERVITHSTDL
+157 GEERVITHSTSL
-169 SVLNKA
+169 NVLNQA
-175 TRPSIG
+175 SRTSIG
-181 NGAWTD
+181 TGAWTD
-187 ASIGEFYMIWN
+187 ANIGEFYMIWN
-198 RSTSGG
+198 RSVAGG

-219 GTNWQGSLFN
+219 GTGWSGSLYN

-241 DGGTVWDIDTMQLPT
+241 DGGAIWDIDTMQLPT
-256 LDTAHYIGFSADNY
+256 MDTAHFLGFSADDY

-299 DNWTSTIFLDFPVDK
+299 DSWTNTTFLNFPHDK
-314 YAIDEGMDLDNDGV
+314 YAIDEGLDLDSDGI

-364 DGGSSWFPSINGIA
+364 DGSSSWFPLTNGIA

-385 ADISPA
+385 ADNTPPT
-391 AVHSGDTSLW
+391 VHAGDTSLW

-420 PDVGGIDEIGGY
+420 PNVGGVDEVGGY
-432 ALYYRSHASMP
+432 ALYYRSQASMP
-443 SAGLT
+443 SAGLS

-479 ADGGLTWK
+479 TDGGTTWK
-487 TPVDITPHEDWDGM
+487 TPVDITPHDDWDGM

-527 GISVQGDMDLV
+527 GLAVQGDEDLV

-562 ITEIDNYNAKENISI
+562 VLEAEDFNNRNSRVFDI
-577 YDMLGREWKTNFD
+577 LGREWKTNFA

>member
-1 MKKTTTLIASIFLA
+1 MKKTTTLIASFFFA
-15 VTVSAQIIP
+15 VILSAQIVP
-24 GQNHKGLIKAVNDQK
+24 GQNHKGSIKAIDDQK

-58 HAIMNSKSSS
+58 HAVMNSKSSS

-78 YDLQTNGSVQN
+78 YDLQSNGSVQN
-89 RLAVHDDGTMS
+89 RLDVHDDGTIS
-100 ATWTMSKEFNTTYS
+100 AGWTMSKEFNTTYS

-147 GWPSVFGLGN
+147 GWASVFGLGN
-157 GEERVITHSTDL
+157 GEERVITHSTSL
-169 SVLNKA
+169 NVLNQA
-175 TRPSIG
+175 SRTSIG
-181 NGAWTD
+181 TGAWTD
-187 ASIGEFYMIWN
+187 ANIGEFYMIWN
-198 RSTSGG
+198 RSVAGG

-219 GTNWQGSLFN
+219 GTGWSGSLYN

-241 DGGTVWDIDTMQLPT
+241 DGGAIWDIDTMQLPT
-256 LDTAHYIGFSADNY
+256 MDTAHFLGFSADDY

-299 DNWTSTIFLDFPVDK
+299 DSWTNTTFLNFPHDK
-314 YAIDEGMDLDNDGV
+314 YAIDEGLDLDSDGI

-364 DGGSSWFPSINGIA
+364 DGSSSWFPLTNGIA

-385 ADISPA
+385 ADNTPPT
-391 AVHSGDTSLW
+391 VHAGDTSLW

-420 PDVGGIDEIGGY
+420 PNVGGVDEVGGY
-432 ALYYRSHASMP
+432 ALYYRSQASMP
-443 SAGLT
+443 SAGLS

-479 ADGGLTWK
+479 TDGGTTWK
-487 TPVDITPHEDWDGM
+487 TPVDITPHDDWDGM

-527 GISVQGDMDLV
+527 GLAVQGDEDLV

-562 ITEIDNYNAKENISI
+562 VLEAEDFNNRNGRVFDI
-577 YDMLGREWKTNFD
+577 LGREWKTNFA
-590 DLPKG
+590 DLPQG

>member
-1 MKKTTTLIASIFLA
+1 MKKTTTLIASFFFA
-15 VTVSAQIIP
+15 VILSAQIVP
-24 GQNHKGLIKAVNDQK
+24 GQNHKGSIKAIDDQK

-58 HAIMNSKSSS
+58 HAVMNSKSSS

-147 GWPSVFGLGN
+147 GWPSVFGLGT
-157 GEERVITHSTDL
+157 GEEKVITHSTGL
-169 SVLNKA
+169 SVLNQA
-175 TRPSIG
+175 SRSSIG
-181 NGAWTD
+181 NGAWTN

-198 RSTSGG
+198 RSVAGG

-219 GTNWQGSLFN
+219 GTNWSGSLFN

-241 DGGTVWDIDTMQLPT
+241 NGGAIWDIDTMQLPT
-256 LDTAHYIGFSADNY
+256 IDTAHFLGFSADNY

-299 DNWTSTIFLDFPVDK
+299 DNWTATTFLNFPHDK
-314 YAIDEGMDLDNDGV
+314 YAIDEGLDLDSDGV

-364 DGGSSWFPSINGIA
+364 DGSSSWFPSTNGIA

-385 ADISPA
+385 ADNTPST
-391 AVHSGDTSLW
+391 VHVGDTSLW

-420 PDVGGIDEIGGY
+420 PAVGGIDEVGGY

-443 SAGLT
+443 SAGLS

-479 ADGGLTWK
+479 VDGGTTWK
-487 TPVDITPHEDWDGM
+487 TPVDITPHDDWDGM

-527 GISVQGDMDLV
+527 GLAVQGDEDLV

-562 ITEIDNYNAKENISI
+562 VLEAEDFNNRNSRVFDI
-577 YDMLGREWKTNFD
+577 LGREWKTNFA

>member
-1 MKKTTTLIASIFLA
+1 MKKTTTLIASFFFA
-15 VTVSAQIIP
+15 VILSAQIVP
-24 GQNHKGLIKAVNDQK
+24 GQNHKGSIKAIDDQK

-58 HAIMNSKSSS
+58 HAVMNSKSSS

-78 YDLQTNGSVQN
+78 YDLQSNGSVQN
-89 RLAVHDDGTMS
+89 RLDVHDDGTIS
-100 ATWTMSKEFNTTYS
+100 AGWTMSKEFNTTYS

-147 GWPSVFGLGN
+147 GWASVFGLGN
-157 GEERVITHSTDL
+157 GEERVITHSTSL
-169 SVLNKA
+169 NVLNQA
-175 TRPSIG
+175 SRTSIG
-181 NGAWTD
+181 TGAWTD
-187 ASIGEFYMIWN
+187 ANIGEFYMIWN
-198 RSTSGG
+198 RSVAGG

-219 GTNWQGSLFN
+219 GTGWSGSLYN

-241 DGGTVWDIDTMQLPT
+241 DGGAIWDIDTMQLPT
-256 LDTAHYIGFSADNY
+256 MDTAHFLGFSADDY

-299 DNWTSTIFLDFPVDK
+299 DSWTNTTFLNFPHDK
-314 YAIDEGMDLDNDGV
+314 YAIDEGLDLDSDGI

-364 DGGSSWFPSINGIA
+364 DGSSSWFPLTNGIA

-385 ADISPA
+385 ADNTPPT
-391 AVHSGDTSLW
+391 VHAGDTSLW

-420 PDVGGIDEIGGY
+420 PNVGGVDEVGGY
-432 ALYYRSHASMP
+432 ALYYRSQASMP
-443 SAGLT
+443 SAGLS

-479 ADGGLTWK
+479 TDGGTTWK
-487 TPVDITPHEDWDGM
+487 TPVDITPHDDWDGM

-527 GISVQGDMDLV
+527 GLAVQGDEDLV
-538 DWNAIHY
+538 DWNAIHF

-562 ITEIDNYNAKENISI
+562 ILEAEDFNNRNGRVFDI
-577 YDMLGREWKTNFD
+577 LGREWKTNFA

>member
-1 MKKTTTLIASIFLA
+1 MKKTTTLIASFFFA
-15 VTVSAQIIP
+15 VILSAQIVP
-24 GQNHKGLIKAVNDQK
+24 GQNHKGSIKAIDDQK

-58 HAIMNSKSSS
+58 HAVMNSKSSS

-147 GWPSVFGLGN
+147 GWPSVFGLGT
-157 GEERVITHSTDL
+157 GEEKVITHSTGL
-169 SVLNKA
+169 SVLNQA
-175 TRPSIG
+175 SRSSIG

-198 RSTSGG
+198 RSVAGG
-204 LDGNTIHM
+204 LDRNTIHM

-219 GTNWQGSLFN
+219 GTNWSGSLFN

-241 DGGTVWDIDTMQLPT
+241 NGGAIWDIDTMQLPT
-256 LDTAHYIGFSADNY
+256 IDTAHFLGFSADNY

-299 DNWTSTIFLDFPVDK
+299 DNWTATTFLNFPHDK
-314 YAIDEGMDLDNDGV
+314 YAIDEGLDLDSDGV

-364 DGGSSWFPSINGIA
+364 DGSSSWFPSTNGIA

-385 ADISPA
+385 ADNTPST
-391 AVHSGDTSLW
+391 VHVGDTSLW

-420 PDVGGIDEIGGY
+420 PAVGGIDEVGGY

-443 SAGLT
+443 SAGLS

-479 ADGGLTWK
+479 KDGGTTWK
-487 TPVDITPHEDWDGM
+487 TPVDITPHDDWDGM

-527 GISVQGDMDLV
+527 GLAVQGDEDLV

-562 ITEIDNYNAKENISI
+562 VLEAEDFNNRNSRVFDI
-577 YDMLGREWKTNFD
+577 LGREWKTNFA

>member
-1 MKKTTTLIASIFLA
+1 MKKTITLIASFFFA
-15 VTVSAQIIP
+15 VILSAQIVP
-24 GQNHKGLIKAVNDQK
+24 GQNHKGSIKAIDDQK

-58 HAIMNSKSSS
+58 HAVMNSKSSS

-89 RLAVHDDGTMS
+89 RLDVHDDGTIS
-100 ATWTMSKEFNTTYS
+100 AGWTMSKEFNTTYS

-157 GEERVITHSTDL
+157 GEERVITHSTSL
-169 SVLNKA
+169 NVLNQA
-175 TRPSIG
+175 SRTSIG
-181 NGAWTD
+181 TGAWTD
-187 ASIGEFYMIWN
+187 ANIGEFYMIWN
-198 RSTSGG
+198 RSVAGG

-219 GTNWQGSLFN
+219 GTGWSGSLYN

-241 DGGTVWDIDTMQLPT
+241 DGGAIWDIDTMQLPT
-256 LDTAHYIGFSADNY
+256 MDTAHFLGFSADDY
-270 AISAKGETVVVAYFN
+270 AISAKGETVVIAYFN

-299 DNWTSTIFLDFPVDK
+299 DNWTNTTFLNFPHDK
-314 YAIDEGMDLDNDGV
+314 YAIDEGLDLDSDGV

-364 DGGSSWFPSINGIA
+364 DGSSSWFPLTNGIA

-385 ADISPA
+385 ADNTPPT
-391 AVHSGDTSLW
+391 VHAGDTSLW

-420 PDVGGIDEIGGY
+420 PNVGGVDEVGGY
-432 ALYYRSHASMP
+432 ALYYRSQASMP
-443 SAGLT
+443 SAGLS

-479 ADGGLTWK
+479 TDGGTTWK
-487 TPVDITPHEDWDGM
+487 TPVDITPHDDWDGM

-527 GISVQGDMDLV
+527 GLAVQGDEDLV

-562 ITEIDNYNAKENISI
+562 VLEAEDFNTRNSRVFDI
-577 YDMLGREWKTNFD
+577 LGREWKTNFA

>member
-1 MKKTTTLIASIFLA
+1 MKKTTTLIASFFFA
-15 VTVSAQIIP
+15 VILSAQIVP
-24 GQNHKGLIKAVNDQK
+24 GQNHKGSIKAIDDQK

-58 HAIMNSKSSS
+58 HAVMNSKSSS

-78 YDLQTNGSVQN
+78 YDLQSNGSVQN
-89 RLAVHDDGTMS
+89 RLDVHDDGTIS
-100 ATWTMSKEFNTTYS
+100 AGWTMSKEFNTTYS

-147 GWPSVFGLGN
+147 GWASVFGLGN
-157 GEERVITHSTDL
+157 GEERVITHSTSL
-169 SVLNKA
+169 NVLNQA
-175 TRPSIG
+175 SRTSIG
-181 NGAWTD
+181 TGAWTD
-187 ASIGEFYMIWN
+187 ANIGEFYMIWN
-198 RSTSGG
+198 RSVAGG

-219 GTNWQGSLFN
+219 GTGWSGSLYN

-241 DGGTVWDIDTMQLPT
+241 DGGAIWDIDTMQLPT
-256 LDTAHYIGFSADNY
+256 MDTAHFLGFSADDY

-299 DNWTSTIFLDFPVDK
+299 DSWTNTTFLNFPHDK
-314 YAIDEGMDLDNDGV
+314 YAIDEGLDLDSDGV

-364 DGGSSWFPSINGIA
+364 DGSSSWFPLTNGIA

-385 ADISPA
+385 ADNTPPT
-391 AVHSGDTSLW
+391 VHAGDTSLW

-420 PDVGGIDEIGGY
+420 PNVGGVDEVGGY
-432 ALYYRSHASMP
+432 ALYYRSQASMP
-443 SAGLT
+443 SAGLS

-479 ADGGLTWK
+479 TDGGTTWK
-487 TPVDITPHEDWDGM
+487 TPVDITPHDDWDGM

-527 GISVQGDMDLV
+527 GLAVQGDEDLV

-562 ITEIDNYNAKENISI
+562 ILEAEDFNNRNGRVFDI
-577 YDMLGREWKTNFD
+577 LGREWKTNFA

>member
-1 MKKTTTLIASIFLA
+1 MKKTTTLIASFFFA
-15 VTVSAQIIP
+15 VILSAQIVP
-24 GQNHKGLIKAVNDQK
+24 GQNHKGSIKAIDDQK

-58 HAIMNSKSSS
+58 HAVMNSKSSS

-78 YDLQTNGSVQN
+78 YDLQSNGSVQN
-89 RLAVHDDGTMS
+89 RLDVHDDGTIS
-100 ATWTMSKEFNTTYS
+100 AGWTMSKEFNTTYS

-147 GWPSVFGLGN
+147 GWASVFGLGN
-157 GEERVITHSTDL
+157 GEERVITHSTSL
-169 SVLNKA
+169 NVLNQA
-175 TRPSIG
+175 SRTSIG
-181 NGAWTD
+181 TGAWTD
-187 ASIGEFYMIWN
+187 ANIGEFYMIWN
-198 RSTSGG
+198 RSVAGG

-219 GTNWQGSLFN
+219 GTGWSGSLYN

-241 DGGTVWDIDTMQLPT
+241 DGGAIWDIDTMQLPT
-256 LDTAHYIGFSADNY
+256 MDTAHFLGFSADDY

-299 DNWTSTIFLDFPVDK
+299 DSWTNTTFLNFPHDK
-314 YAIDEGMDLDNDGV
+314 YAIDEGLDLDSDGV

-364 DGGSSWFPSINGIA
+364 DGSSSWFPLTNGIA

-385 ADISPA
+385 ADNTPPT
-391 AVHSGDTSLW
+391 VHAGDTSLW

-420 PDVGGIDEIGGY
+420 PNVGGVDEVGGY
-432 ALYYRSHASMP
+432 ALYYRSQASMP
-443 SAGLT
+443 SAGLS

-479 ADGGLTWK
+479 TDGGTTWK
-487 TPVDITPHEDWDGM
+487 TPVDITPHDDWDGM

-527 GISVQGDMDLV
+527 GLAVQGDEDLV
-538 DWNAIHY
+538 DWNAIHF

-562 ITEIDNYNAKENISI
+562 VLEAEDFNNRNGRVFDI
-577 YDMLGREWKTNFD
+577 LGREWKTNFAN
-590 DLPKG
+590 LPQG

>member
-1 MKKTTTLIASIFLA
+1 MKKTTTLIASFFFA
-15 VTVSAQIIP
+15 VILSAQIVP
-24 GQNHKGLIKAVNDQK
+24 GQNHKGSIKAIDDQK

-58 HAIMNSKSSS
+58 HAVMNSKSSS

-89 RLAVHDDGTMS
+89 RLDVHDDGTIS
-100 ATWTMSKEFNTTYS
+100 AGWTMSKEFNTTYS

-157 GEERVITHSTDL
+157 GEERVITHSTSL
-169 SVLNKA
+169 NVLNQA
-175 TRPSIG
+175 SRTSIG
-181 NGAWTD
+181 TGAWTD
-187 ASIGEFYMIWN
+187 ANIGEFYMIWN
-198 RSTSGG
+198 RSVAGG

-219 GTNWQGSLFN
+219 GTGWSGSLYN

-241 DGGTVWDIDTMQLPT
+241 DGGAIWDIDTMQLPT
-256 LDTAHYIGFSADNY
+256 MDTAHFLGFSADDY
-270 AISAKGETVVVAYFN
+270 AISAKGETVVIAYFN

-299 DNWTSTIFLDFPVDK
+299 DNWTNTTFLNFPHDK
-314 YAIDEGMDLDNDGV
+314 YAIDEGLDLDSDGV

-364 DGGSSWFPSINGIA
+364 DGSSSWFPLTNGIA

-385 ADISPA
+385 ADNTPPT
-391 AVHSGDTSLW
+391 VHAGDTSLW

-420 PDVGGIDEIGGY
+420 PNVGGVDEVGGY
-432 ALYYRSHASMP
+432 ALYYRSQASMP
-443 SAGLT
+443 SAGLS

-479 ADGGLTWK
+479 TDGGTTWK
-487 TPVDITPHEDWDGM
+487 TPVDITPHDDWDGM

-527 GISVQGDMDLV
+527 GLAVQGDEDLV

-562 ITEIDNYNAKENISI
+562 VLEAEDFNNRNSRVFDI
-577 YDMLGREWKTNFD
+577 LGREWKTNFA

>member
-1 MKKTTTLIASIFLA
+1 MKKTTTLIASFFFA
-15 VTVSAQIIP
+15 VILSAQIVP
-24 GQNHKGLIKAVNDQK
+24 GQNHKGSIKAIDDQK

-58 HAIMNSKSSS
+58 HAVMNSKSSS

-89 RLAVHDDGTMS
+89 RLDVHDDGTIS
-100 ATWTMSKEFNTTYS
+100 AGWTMSKEFNTTYS

-147 GWPSVFGLGN
+147 GWASVFGLGN
-157 GEERVITHSTDL
+157 GEERVITHSTSL
-169 SVLNKA
+169 NVLNQA
-175 TRPSIG
+175 SRTSIG
-181 NGAWTD
+181 TGAWTD
-187 ASIGEFYMIWN
+187 ANIGEFYMIWN
-198 RSTSGG
+198 RSVAGG

-219 GTNWQGSLFN
+219 GTGWSGSLYN

-241 DGGTVWDIDTMQLPT
+241 DGGAIWDIDTMQLPT
-256 LDTAHYIGFSADNY
+256 MDTAHFLGFSADDY
-270 AISAKGETVVVAYFN
+270 AISAKGETVVIAYFN

-299 DNWTSTIFLDFPVDK
+299 DNWTNTTFLNFPHDK
-314 YAIDEGMDLDNDGV
+314 YAIDEGLDLDSDGV

-364 DGGSSWFPSINGIA
+364 DGSSSWFPLTNGIA

-385 ADISPA
+385 ADNTPPT
-391 AVHSGDTSLW
+391 VHAGDTSLW

-420 PDVGGIDEIGGY
+420 PNVGGVDEVGGY
-432 ALYYRSHASMP
+432 ALYYRSQASMP
-443 SAGLT
+443 SAGLS

-479 ADGGLTWK
+479 TDGGTTWK
-487 TPVDITPHEDWDGM
+487 TPVDITPHDDWDGM

-527 GISVQGDMDLV
+527 GLAVQGDEDLV

-562 ITEIDNYNAKENISI
+562 ILEAEDFNTRNSRVFDI
-577 YDMLGREWKTNFD
+577 LGREWKTNFA